1 MITWLQLAPFLLVP
15 GLVVFLAGLL
25 PDVTVLGTPIGGGL
39 VREWCVNH
47 LVLPV
52 LPVSDAS
59 LLVAWYLHTRLS
71 GELLL
76 HALVALNL
84 NTALLLVLYPLF
96 AGFIRLNHW
105 MAKTDLTLKRTSA
118 KR

>member
-1 MITWLQLAPFLLVP
+1 MITWLQIAPFMVVP
-15 GLVVFLAGLL
+15 GLLMFLSGLL
-25 PDVTVLGTPIGGGL
+25 PMVEVLGTPIGGGL

-52 LPVSDAS
+52 LPVAEA
-59 LLVAWYLHTRLS
+59 LTLVEWYMHTRLS

-76 HALVALNL
+76 HALVAINI
-84 NTALLLVLYPLF
+84 NTALLLVLYPLA
-96 AGFIRLNHW
+96 AGFIRINNW
-105 MAKTDLTLKRTSA
+105 MAKTDLALKRTSA

>member
-15 GLVVFLAGLL
+15 GIRVFLAGVL
-25 PDVTVLGTPIGGGL
+25 PDVAVLGTPVGGGL

-47 LVLPV
+47 LVLPA
-52 LPVSDAS
+52 LPVPDATQ
-59 LLVAWYLHTRLS
+59 LVAWYTQTRLS

-84 NTALLLVLYPLF
+84 NTALLPVLYPLF
-96 AGFIRLNHW
+96 AGFIRWNHW

>member
-1 MITWLQLAPFLLVP
+1 MITWLRLAPWLVVP
-15 GLVVFLAGLL
+15 GVLVFLVGLL
-25 PDVTVLGTPIGGGL
+25 PDVTLLGTPVGGGL
-39 VREWCVNH
+39 VREWCVNQ
-47 LVLPV
+47 LLLPV
-52 LPVSDAS
+52 LPVTDAARV
-59 LLVAWYLHTRLS
+59 VAWYLQTRLA

-96 AGFIRLNHW
+96 AGFIRWNHW
-105 MAKTDLTLKRTSA
+105 VAKTDLTLKRTSA